1 MAYKLTK
8 KDKSV
13 LMAFSDKES
22 ASSKK
27 LSTDGKVLE
36 KIGMG
41 GDAIAQWKGGKIVV
55 ASDMPQ
61 VKSDEVIIRALE
73 KIVPKNQ
80 LKNESKNYGDS
91 LLDDM
96 RSILEDVDRLS
107 GLPKMESKTWDDKQE
122 IDIEISDCKNLIYS
136 DVNKN
141 LERVSNLLMSIRSKI
156 RKGYYKEEEI
166 GLLKKNVITASE
178 AIEVAQVFI
187 LGAKELLQ
195 GSVFNNI
202 QKSQGDRKWI
212 EKMIDKVS

>member
-195 GSVFNNI
+195 GSVINNI